1 MTEKQKET
9 NFYKFFKEYIE
20 HRTSVLIDDARD
32 NYDDEQRVLKYE
44 NISEEDIDEII
55 NDLMC
60 DGDLENDISNAIDW
74 YINKILGVE

>member
-1 MTEKQKET
+1 MTEKQKKT

-44 NISEEDIDEII
+44 NISEEDIDGII
-55 NDLMC
+55 KESKEKGGLVVYEKD
-60 DGDLENDISNAIDW
+60 
-74 YINKILGVE
+74 